1 MDEDQVE
8 LNVEHGEGKLPD
20 VLEGVKEKASDLKEK
35 TDETFRDA
43 KEKLKEASDER
54 EADRLSEDDAARR
67 EAGTRPGRGV
77 SVITS

>member
-1 MDEDQVE
+1 
-8 LNVEHGEGKLPD
+8 
-20 VLEGVKEKASDLKEK
+20 VKEKASDLKEK

-67 EAGTRPGRGV
+67 AADTRPGRGV